1 MIDESLT
8 ADRESRRRISNS
20 LYEGLFVEAGAGTGK
35 TTEMVSRIVNLVRE
49 GIVTI
54 DRLAAI
60 TFTEMAAAEL
70 RDRVRHRLEESA
82 LSPGDGEEEKR
93 RCREAAAGMDG
104 ASIQTLHSF
113 AASLLRERPL
123 EAGLPPNF
131 RIAEPIEADIRFE
144 EKWQSWLHE
153 DLLGGNTAIE
163 LLRLIKLGLKMD
175 HLRAAAAALQSNYDR
190 VTLPFD
196 VPPAPPRRAVAKVV
210 ESLPLMQQLCNRC
223 LDESDNLYQHMQG
236 VLSLGA
242 ALSSMKP
249 ADDYAMMAL
258 ARGGKLKQS
267 RGDKKNWE
275 DLPAGKNACTE
286 LKALLSDLED
296 AKQAELEAVK
306 QAGLAVLLEK
316 LRLAVLTYTG
326 ERRAAG
332 VAEFHDLLIWAR
344 DMLRDSPSVRKHFQ
358 DKYSHILIDEF
369 QDTDPI
375 QAEIAFYLASGPTA
389 DGSDLDERDW
399 KKLSLLPGKLFVV
412 GDPKQSIY
420 RFRRADIA
428 TVDAVRGLMAAGSA
442 PLTHNFRSQ
451 RSIIDWVNHV
461 FDSWMLGKEGL
472 QPPYMKLE
480 HADLPPQLQLM
491 CSVRYIGGYVKD
503 EKANVMRRREAQEVA
518 LLLQQIRT
526 GGWQVRGVDGALR
539 HAEFRDICILM
550 PSRSG
555 LPALE
560 RQLVEAL
567 VPYRIESE
575 SFILGTQ
582 DVRELLNCLRAI
594 DSPADQVALVGALR
608 SSAFACSDVDLLS
621 FIEGGGRLDYTSPGH
636 GEGTVQESLEVLS
649 SFHAKR
655 GWLQADRL
663 IEDFIRDRRMAQA
676 AYGRPRPR
684 EKLRR
689 LQVMVDLAR
698 AYSRVEGSS
707 LRGFLDWMDRRTEE
721 KSRMEEVPV
730 PEADEDAV
738 RIMTIHAAKGL
749 EFPIVIMLGLGDRP
763 STRLDNVIFDKST
776 GDCEVRLG
784 SGGSEFKTAGYD
796 GLKDIE
802 KEAEEAERVRLKYVA
817 ATRARDHL
825 ILSLYHSSDKTDA
838 ATILCHCGDSP
849 GLWNAIDLSTVTL
862 FRPVT
867 ETLAEE
873 RDDTAADLDKWKERH
888 AAIVKASS
896 KPVAV
901 AVTDLVKLSKEE
913 AEGGEVY
920 YRTGRG
926 GSSLGR
932 AVHSVLQSI
941 DLATGDGLEDFS
953 KAQAAAEGIAG
964 QWQEVAKLARNGLES
979 ATVRR
984 AVASGNYRREVFVST
999 SVEGRLLEGIMDI
1012 IFEDKDGLII
1022 ADYKTDAIDNEEEL
1036 LKKRETYAL
1045 QAGLYALMAQQAT
1058 GRKVK
1063 GVVMLFLRSKREEAP
1078 PDIERLIEEVRTK
1091 ITGDIKSH
1099 Y

>member
-1 MIDESLT
+1 MTDEMLL
-8 ADRESRRRISNS
+8 ADDVSRRRISQN
-20 LYEGLFVEAGAGTGK
+20 LNEGLFVEAGAGTGK
-35 TTEMVSRIVNLVRE
+35 TTEMVSRIVNLIAKGVA
-49 GIVTI
+49 TI
-54 DRLAAI
+54 ERLAAI

-70 RDRVRHRLEESA
+70 RDRVRHSLEKYA
-82 LSPGDGEEEKR
+82 VSPGPDEAGR
-93 RCREAAAGMDG
+93 QRCRKAADNMDG

-144 EKWQSWLHE
+144 ERWQSWLHE
-153 DLLGGNTAIE
+153 RLLDGETALE
-163 LLRLIKLGLKMD
+163 LLRLIKLGLNLD
-175 HLRAAAAALQSNYDR
+175 HLRTAAAALHSNYDR
-190 VTLPFD
+190 IAQPFGLP
-196 VPPAPPRRAVAKVV
+196 PTPPRRAVAKVV
-210 ESLPLMQQLCNRC
+210 ASLPLMQQLCNRC
-223 LDESDNLYQHMQG
+223 NDESDHLYQHMQG

-242 ALSSMKP
+242 ALYAMQP
-249 ADDYAMMAL
+249 DDDYALMAL
-258 ARGGKLKQS
+258 ARGGKIKQIK
-267 RGDKKNWE
+267 GDKKHWE
-275 DLPAGKNACTE
+275 NLPAGENACTE
-286 LKALLSDLED
+286 LKALLNDLEET
-296 AKQAELEAVK
+296 KQAELEAVK

-316 LRLAVLTYTG
+316 LRLAVLAYAE

-332 VAEFHDLLIWAR
+332 VAEFHDLLVWAR
-344 DMLRDSPSVRKHFQ
+344 DMLRDKPVVRKHFQ
-358 DKYSHILIDEF
+358 DKYTHILIDEF

-389 DGSDLDERDW
+389 DRSDLDEHDW
-399 KKLSLLPGKLFVV
+399 QKLSLVPGKLFVV

-428 TVDAVRGLMAAGSA
+428 TVDAVRGLMASGSA

-461 FDSWMLGKEGL
+461 FERWMVERDGV

-480 HADLPPQLQLM
+480 HAALPPGSQLTG
-491 CSVRYIGGYVKD
+491 CIGYIGGYVED
-503 EKANVMRRREAQEVA
+503 EKAPVMRRREAREVA
-518 LLLQQIRT
+518 LLLQHIRT
-526 GGWQVRGVDGALR
+526 GGWQVRGEDGALR
-539 HAEFRDICILM
+539 EAEFKDICILM
-550 PSRSG
+550 PARTG
-555 LPALE
+555 LSTLE
-560 RQLVEAL
+560 RQLSEAQ

-608 SSAFACSDVDLLS
+608 SSAFACSDVDLLR
-621 FIEGGGRLDYTSPGH
+621 FIEGGGRLDYTNPGR
-636 GEGTVQESLEVLS
+636 GEGIVRDALEALRS
-649 SFHAKR
+649 YHARR

-676 AYGRPRPR
+676 AYGRTRPR

-698 AYSRVEGSS
+698 AYARVEGSS

-721 KSRMEEVPV
+721 KSRMEEVSV

-749 EFPIVIMLGLGDRP
+749 EFPIVVMLGLGDRP
-763 STRLDNVIFDKST
+763 GARLGNVIFDKST
-776 GDCEVRLG
+776 GNCEVRLG

-796 GLKDIE
+796 SLKNIE

-825 ILSLYHSSDKTDA
+825 VLSLYHSNDKTDA
-838 ATILCHCGDSP
+838 AAILGFLSDSP
-849 GLWNAIDLSTVTL
+849 GLWDGIDLSAVTL
-862 FRPVT
+862 YRPSA
-867 ETLAEE
+867 ETAIAGK
-873 RDDTAADLDKWKERH
+873 DDTAADLEKWTERR
-888 AAIVKASS
+888 AGILEESS

-901 AVTDLVKLSKEE
+901 AVTDLVSLFKEE
-913 AEGGEVY
+913 AGGGEVY

-941 DLATGDGLEDFS
+941 DLETGRGLDDLS

-964 QWQEVAKLARNGLES
+964 QWKDVARLARNGMES
-979 ATVRR
+979 AIVRR

-1012 IFEDKDGLII
+1012 IFEEEDGLVIT
-1022 ADYKTDAIDNEEEL
+1022 DYKTDAVDNEEAL
-1036 LKKRETYAL
+1036 LKKKDVYER

-1063 GVVMLFLRSKREEAP
+1063 KVVMLFLGAKREEAP
-1078 PDIERLIEEVRTK
+1078 EDIEHLIHEVRKMLTH
-1091 ITGDIKSH
+1091 DIKSPS
-1099 Y
+1099 

>member
-1 MIDESLT
+1 MSDESIT
-8 ADRESRRRISNS
+8 ADRGSRRRISSN
-20 LYEGLFVEAGAGTGK
+20 LDECLFIEAGAGTGK
-35 TTEMVSRIVNLVRE
+35 TTEMVSRIVNLIKD
-49 GIVTI
+49 GAATI

-70 RDRVRHRLEESA
+70 RDRVRHQLEESA
-82 LSPGDGEEEKR
+82 LTSVVGEDAGR
-93 RCREAAAGMDG
+93 RCRLASEGMEG

-153 DLLGGNTAIE
+153 ELLAGETAAE

-175 HLRAAAAALQSNYDR
+175 SLRDAAAALHSNYDR
-190 VTLPFD
+190 ITIPFAT
-196 VPPAPPRRAVAKVV
+196 PPAPPRRAVAKVV
-210 ESLPLMQQLCNRC
+210 ESLTRMQQLCNLC
-223 LDESDNLYQHMQG
+223 LDESDYLYRHMQD

-242 ALSSMKP
+242 MLSAMQP

-258 ARGGKLKQS
+258 DRGGKLAQS
-267 RGDKKNWE
+267 KGNKKNWGC
-275 DLPAGKNACTE
+275 LPSGDNACTE
-286 LKALLSDLED
+286 LKALLSDLEEI
-296 AKQAELEAVK
+296 KQAELESVK

-316 LRLAVLTYTG
+316 LRLAVLAYSNA
-326 ERRAAG
+326 RRASG
-332 VAEFHDLLIWAR
+332 VAEFHDLLVWAR
-344 DMLRDSPSVRKHFQ
+344 NMLRDNPAVRKHFQ

-389 DGSDLDERDW
+389 DDSDLDERDW
-399 KKLSLLPGKLFVV
+399 KKLSPLPGKLFVV

-428 TVDAVRGLMAAGSA
+428 TVDLVRGLMAAGSA

-461 FDSWMLGKEGL
+461 FDRWMVKQEGV

-480 HADLPPQLQLM
+480 HAALPPGSQLSG
-491 CSVRYIGGYVKD
+491 CVKYIGGYVEDGKS
-503 EKANVMRRREAQEVA
+503 NLMRRSEARDVA
-518 LLLQQIRT
+518 LLLQHIRT
-526 GGWQVRGVDGALR
+526 GAWQVRGASGILR
-539 HAEFRDICILM
+539 DAEFRDICILM
-550 PSRSG
+550 PARTG

-560 RQLVEAL
+560 RQLEEAQ

-594 DSPADQVALVGALR
+594 DSPADQVSLVGALR
-608 SSAFACSDVDLLS
+608 SSAFACSDADLLLFVES
-621 FIEGGGRLDYTSPGH
+621 GGRLDYTNPGRVKGIVRDALDMLH
-636 GEGTVQESLEVLS
+636 I
-649 SFHAKR
+649 FHTKR

-663 IEDFIRDRRMAQA
+663 IGDFITEIRMAQA

-689 LQVMVDLAR
+689 LQVIVDLAR
-698 AYSRVEGSS
+698 SYARVEGSS

-721 KSRMEEVPV
+721 RSRMEEMSV

-763 STRLDNVIFDKST
+763 GSRQANAIFDKST
-776 GDCEVRLG
+776 GGFEVRLG
-784 SGGSEFKTAGYD
+784 SGSYEFKTAGYD
-796 GLKDIE
+796 GLRNIE
-802 KEAEEAERVRLKYVA
+802 KDAAEAERVRLKYVA

-825 ILSLYHSSDKTDA
+825 VLSLYHSSDKTDA
-838 ATILCHCGDSP
+838 AAILGYCNDSP
-849 GLWNAIDLSTVTL
+849 GLWGKIDLPAVTL
-862 FRPVT
+862 YRPAADALDAGK
-867 ETLAEE
+867 E
-873 RDDTAADLDKWKERH
+873 DTAVDLVKWKERR
-888 AAIVKASS
+888 AGILEVCSRPA
-896 KPVAV
+896 AV
-901 AVTDLVKLSKEE
+901 AVTDLVKIAKEE
-913 AEGGEVY
+913 AEGGESY

-941 DLATGDGLEDFS
+941 DLATGDGLEDLS

-964 QWQEVAKLARNGLES
+964 QWQDVAKLARYGLES
-979 ATVRR
+979 AAVRR
-984 AVASGNYRREVFVST
+984 AVAAGNYRREVFVST
-999 SVEGRLLEGIMDI
+999 SIQGRLLEGIMDI
-1012 IFEDKDGLII
+1012 IFEEEGGLVI
-1022 ADYKTDAIDNEEEL
+1022 ADYKTDAIEDEEDI
-1036 LKKRETYAL
+1036 KKKKDVYEL
-1045 QAGLYALMAQQAT
+1045 QAGLYALMVQQAT
-1058 GRKVK
+1058 GRKVQE
-1063 GVVMLFLRSKREEAP
+1063 VVLVFLRTKREEARE
-1078 PDIERLIEEVRTK
+1078 DIETLIRDVLTK
-1091 ITGDIKSH
+1091 GTGDI
-1099 Y
+1099 